1 VARARCSPE
10 TWWKKSPGSSSGRT
24 ATSSSTPATGWEA
37 RSSKNGLAHEVRI
50 VVFPVGV
57 GTGARPLAGVGTSK
71 AMRLVR
77 TERIG
82 GGLMISAY
90 EFM

>member
-1 VARARCSPE
+1 
-10 TWWKKSPGSSSGRT
+10 
-24 ATSSSTPATGWEA
+24 
-37 RSSKNGLAHEVRI
+37 VRI